1 MKTSNNGITLIKKF
15 EGCRLK
21 AYKDA
26 AGVLTIG
33 YGHTSGVK
41 AKDSITQE
49 EAENLLKEDLE
60 KIEKKVSKYNYSFN
74 QNQFDALVSFAY
86 NLGSIDKLS
95 QEGKRSKEQIA
106 LHIRDYVFAGGRRL
120 QGLVN
125 RRQAEFNL
133 YMTPVVNP
141 SDILKYRIGKTY
153 ELQSNLAVRTGAG
166 TSFRLVGYANL
177 SADAKKHDVDCNGYL
192 EKGTKVTC
200 KDIRMD
206 SKGNTWIKSPSG
218 WLAAIYNGD
227 VYIK

>member
-60 KIEKKVSKYNYSFN
+60 KFEKKVSKYNYSFN

-125 RRQAEFNL
+125 RRQVEYNL

-141 SDILKYRIGKTY
+141 IDTLKYRIGKTY
-153 ELQSNLAVRTGAG
+153 ELKSNLAVRTGPA
-166 TSFRLVGYANL
+166 TTFRLVGYANL
-177 SADAKKHDVDCNGYL
+177 TADAKKHDVDRNGYL
-192 EKGTKVTC
+192 EKGTRVTC

-206 SKGNTWIKSPSG
+206 CKGNTWIKSPSG

>member
-49 EAENLLKEDLE
+49 EAENLLKEDLV
-60 KIEKKVSKYNYSFN
+60 KFEKKVSKYKYSFN

-141 SDILKYRIGKTY
+141 SDTLKYRIGKTY

-177 SADAKKHDVDCNGYL
+177 SADAKKHDVDHNGYL

-206 SKGNTWIKSPSG
+206 SNGNTWIKSPSG
-218 WLAAIYNGD
+218 WLAAIYNGE
-227 VYIK
+227 VYIR